1 MYCTNCGEEVSQED
15 NFCQNCGS
23 EVKSNNKAVKETEP
37 KQIQQPSS
45 SDLSHINFTENIG
58 RKLWTAKHLQTK
70 YKGGSCLDVKE
81 GPAAILFHKR
91 GLRIHSGFFKSFKIP
106 YSNIITVKYEDRDSM
121 GNYKTKDKSV
131 VGRAAAGGLLLGPLG
146 AVLGGMSGIGSKSKK
161 LDKETDYLIINY
173 WDKETK
179 SNEVLLFAEDNKRK
193 KFNEFVNEYRK
204 RKKKSK
210 RIPELE
216 ETTKPNFSTEQQ
228 EIGKP
233 RSNKNAFVTL
243 LLSILFGYWGVDR
256 FYLGYKTSAIIK
268 LLTAGGLGL
277 WWAFDVL
284 VILLGN
290 MDDANGHQVKFT

>member
-1 MYCTNCGEEVSQED
+1 MYCSNCGEEINQGY
-15 NFCQNCGS
+15 NFCQSCGS
-23 EVKSNNKAVKETEP
+23 EIESSSNSKNTEP
-37 KQIQQPSS
+37 KPTERTTKSTNT
-45 SDLSHINFTENIG
+45 SHIDFTEDIG
-58 RKLWTAKHLQTK
+58 RKLWTASHLQTK
-70 YKGGSCLDVKE
+70 YKGGSCLEVKE

-121 GNYKTKDKSV
+121 GNYQKKDKSV

-161 LDKETDYLIINY
+161 FDKETDYLIINY

-179 SNEVLLFAEDNKRK
+179 SNEALLFAEKNKRK
-193 KFNEFVNEYRK
+193 NFNKFINEYHK

-210 RIPELE
+210 RIPELVK
-216 ETTKPNFSTEQQ
+216 TTKSNFSSEQQ
-228 EIGKP
+228 KIGKS
-233 RSNKNAFVTL
+233 RSKKSAFTTL
-243 LLSILFGYWGVDR
+243 LLSIMFGFMGLDR
-256 FYLGYKTSAIIK
+256 FYLGYKKTAIIK
-268 LLTAGGLGL
+268 LITAGGLGL

-290 MDDANGHQVKFT
+290 MDDANGRQVKFT

>member
-23 EVKSNNKAVKETEP
+23 EVKSNNKAEKETEP
-37 KQIQQPSS
+37 NQIHQSS
-45 SDLSHINFTENIG
+45 SNDLSHINFTENIG

-70 YKGGSCLDVKE
+70 YKGGSSLDVKE
-81 GPAAILFHKR
+81 GPAAVLFHKR
-91 GLRIHSGFFKSFKIP
+91 GLCIHSGFFKSFKIP

-210 RIPELE
+210 VIPELE
-216 ETTKPNFSTEQQ
+216 ETSSNFGSNSEKIRKP
-228 EIGKP
+228 K
-233 RSNKNAFVTL
+233 SNKWASITL
-243 LLSILFGYWGVDR
+243 ILSIMFGWLGLDR
-256 FYLGYKTSAIIK
+256 LYLGYKKLAIIK
-268 LLTAGGLGL
+268 FLTAGGFGL

-290 MDDANGHQVKFT
+290 MDDAKGRQIKFT

>member
-1 MYCTNCGEEVSQED
+1 MYCTNCGEEVNRED

-23 EVKSNNKAVKETEP
+23 EIESTTDTKTTEP
-37 KQIQQPSS
+37 KPIKRSTTSTETSQI
-45 SDLSHINFTENIG
+45 DFTEDIG
-58 RKLWTAKHLQTK
+58 RKLWTANHLQTK

-81 GPAAILFHKR
+81 GGVAILFHKR

-121 GNYKTKDKSV
+121 GNYQTKDKSV

-161 LDKETDYLIINY
+161 FDKETDYLIINY

-179 SNEVLLFAEDNKRK
+179 SNEVLLFAGENKRK
-193 KFNEFVNEYRK
+193 RFNKFVNDYHK

-216 ETTKPNFSTEQQ
+216 ETNKPNFSREQQ
-228 EIGKP
+228 EIGKA

-243 LLSILFGYWGVDR
+243 FLSIMFGFFAIDR
-256 FYLGYKTSAIIK
+256 FYLGYKKSAIIK
-268 LLTAGGLGL
+268 LITGGGFGL

-290 MDDANGHQVKFT
+290 MDDANGRQVKFT